1 MGQAA
6 LDPVRWCSAP
16 GKVLRW
22 LIVGSPRHRGFDH
35 VTIAVTDLDEAKNF
49 FALLGFEE
57 TAATVV
63 SGDEMSAY
71 MGIPDWK
78 ADHVTLTLIGV
89 AIHQEVQLLRFHHPV
104 LPENPDEA
112 NLARLGFNHV
122 CFAVDD
128 LDAALA
134 RLRAGGVRTRNAI
147 MDFHDRRLLFLV
159 GPGNVTIEL
168 AEWTASN
175 DG

>member
-1 MGQAA
+1 
-6 LDPVRWCSAP
+6 V
-16 GKVLRW
+16 V
-22 LIVGSPRHRGFDH
+22 VGSARHRGFDH
-35 VTIAVTDLDEAKNF
+35 VTIAVSNLDEARNF

-63 SGDEMSAY
+63 SGDEMSEF
-71 MGIPDWK
+71 MGIPSWK
-78 ADHVTLTLIGV
+78 ADHVTLTLTGV
-89 AIHQEVQLLRFHHPV
+89 ATHQEVQLLRFHHPT

-128 LDAALA
+128 LDAALG
-134 RLRAGGVRTRNAI
+134 RLRAGGVRTRNTI
-147 MDFHDRRLLFLV
+147 MEFHDRRLVFLV

-168 AEWTASN
+168 AEWTVSE
-175 DG
+175 DD